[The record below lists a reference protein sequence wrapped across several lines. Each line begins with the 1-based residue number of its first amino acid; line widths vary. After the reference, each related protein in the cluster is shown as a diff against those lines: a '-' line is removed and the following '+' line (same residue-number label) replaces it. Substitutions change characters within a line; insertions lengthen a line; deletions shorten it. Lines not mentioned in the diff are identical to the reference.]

1 MPSKA
6 DEARKIARKAKG
18 IKEKRTI
25 AYQGTEDR
33 KDDEAVK
40 ELLQQMEQNIE
51 SEANDGNF
59 TATLRVGLDVKDDV
73 LDSVR
78 TSLETDGF
86 RVMLDKRGG
95 VYKYVVASWS
105 N

>member
-51 SEANDGNF
+51 SEANF